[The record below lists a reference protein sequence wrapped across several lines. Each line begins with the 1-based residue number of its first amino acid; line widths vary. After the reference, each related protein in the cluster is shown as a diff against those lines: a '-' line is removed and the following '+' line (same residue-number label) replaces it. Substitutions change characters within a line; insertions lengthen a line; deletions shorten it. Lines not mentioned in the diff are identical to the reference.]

1 MSELEKCP
9 VCNKKRFVKI
19 EITTRDGWSGAAI
32 RKGDCF
38 CGSPRINAC
47 LNCGVLF
54 LSNYDLMKLG
64 GEK

>member
-1 MSELEKCP
+1 MIKLEKCP

-19 EITTRDGWSGAAI
+19 EITTHYGWSGATI
-32 RKGDCF
+32 RRGDCF

-47 LNCGVLF
+47 LHCGVLF
-54 LSNYDLMKLG
+54 LSNYDLMKLR